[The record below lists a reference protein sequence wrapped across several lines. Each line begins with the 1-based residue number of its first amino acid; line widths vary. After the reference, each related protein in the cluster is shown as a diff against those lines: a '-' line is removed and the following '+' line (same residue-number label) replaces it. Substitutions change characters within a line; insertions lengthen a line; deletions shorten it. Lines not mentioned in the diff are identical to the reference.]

1 MSESWQVAANSH
13 ARAQRAF
20 LAVVTV
26 LLSLSLRPA
35 AALADDAPALDV
47 FATEQAIGTQ
57 QIYRAPGAVA
67 ALDERTVR
75 AELTPDTRVVLAPWV
90 GYKQTDADS
99 TTTDAL
105 RDWAREHELKLIVVT
120 GLSVRLLSGG
130 HFTPSELSGLQA
142 QLAYSDVTDLVV
154 LSARNIRDGTSHLD
168 DPQPAQAAADP
179 AEIATMVAALRTN
192 PRYVAPGAGPA
203 IPAGELV
210 ASQTPGLPYRVAL
223 LPALPLGVP
232 FTNLAPAI
240 SQAFPGEL
248 VIVARGR
255 WVDAAGPGQD
265 EVDSARNYMFG
276 RYAKA
281 YEQWGTPPDKLVSAV
296 LDRLAQLR
304 DGAAF
309 HRPMVRPVLAAELFH
324 RYALGVFI
332 ALAVLLGG
340 IPLGWWGYHL
350 RRSRLSAA
358 GDLRVERART
368 YAELAT
374 VGAGLVAADATTS
387 HASADTELLG
397 DAAERHATAR
407 TLLVQAETPGAVRA
421 ARAAGAQAQ
430 TLLARAA
437 GSTG

>member
-1 MSESWQVAANSH
+1 
-13 ARAQRAF
+13 
-20 LAVVTV
+20 
-26 LLSLSLRPA
+26 
-35 AALADDAPALDV
+35 
-47 FATEQAIGTQ
+47 
-57 QIYRAPGAVA
+57 
-67 ALDERTVR
+67 
-75 AELTPDTRVVLAPWV
+75 V
-90 GYKQTDADS
+90 GY
-99 TTTDAL
+99 
-105 RDWAREHELKLIVVT
+105 
-120 GLSVRLLSGG
+120 
-130 HFTPSELSGLQA
+130 
-142 QLAYSDVTDLVV
+142 
-154 LSARNIRDGTSHLD
+154 
-168 DPQPAQAAADP
+168 AA
-179 AEIATMVAALRTN
+179 V
-192 PRYVAPGAGPA
+192 
-203 IPAGELV
+203 
-210 ASQTPGLPYRVAL
+210 Q
-223 LPALPLGVP
+223 
-232 FTNLAPAI
+232 
-240 SQAFPGEL
+240 
-248 VIVARGR
+248 
-255 WVDAAGPGQD
+255 
-265 EVDSARNYMFG
+265 
-276 RYAKA
+276 
-281 YEQWGTPPDKLVSAV
+281 LVSAV

-340 IPLGWWGYHL
+340 IPLGWWGYRL

-407 TLLVQAETPGAVRA
+407 TLLEQAETPGAVRA